1 MDKNHSEEPP
11 CYTVPDANYD
21 MSITAWFF
29 CAASQSNHDQLVI
42 TRMSE
47 TPAGL
52 GKFFQVPGVVIC
64 AACVAYYYAVDDT
77 LPLGFINITAL
88 GFDTAWVRL

>member
-1 MDKNHSEEPP
+1 
-11 CYTVPDANYD
+11 
-21 MSITAWFF
+21 
-29 CAASQSNHDQLVI
+29 
-42 TRMSE
+42 MSE

-77 LPLGFINITAL
+77 LPLGFIDITAL